1 MALCCAA
8 AFWAPALALGEASQ
22 ASLLAASRPVAS
34 VFFIAKSENKNQV
47 HYGVRVDA
55 HCRLTGT
62 EPVYGY
68 WRDFEDGPNAT
79 SKLLGQEQPAYG
91 VTRPRKIENSAQG
104 GKVLFGLRGF
114 PDRSITI
121 QTFSSAGECKAWA
134 MTEIKKQPAILRSLY
149 VELGFLFSIDFVLL
163 RGVRIGNGEPVQE
176 KVDD

>member
-1 MALCCAA
+1 V
-8 AFWAPALALGEASQ
+8 
-22 ASLLAASRPVAS
+22 RS

-55 HCRLTGT
+55 TCRVTGS

-68 WRDFEDGPNAT
+68 WRDLEEGPKVT
-79 SKLLGQEQPAYG
+79 SKLLDQEQPAYG
-91 VTRPRKIENSAQG
+91 VTRPRKVENSAQG

-121 QTFSSAGECKAWA
+121 QTFAHDGQCKAWA
-134 MTEIKKQPAILRSLY
+134 MTEIKQAPAILRSLY

-163 RGVRIGNGEPVQE
+163 RGVRIGDGGPVQE
-176 KVDD
+176 KVED